1 MECSCCAEGTS
12 TARATCLRR
21 KSFRQS
27 TCCLQEV
34 LLMHEPQLSSRC
46 LQDLAKKAGV
56 PAFDFVKSEYR
67 GSCIALPSAGFAR
80 MTASRIAN
88 PCCCA
93 AAQLRQPCGSP
104 LVCPLCLPLM
114 YLQLTSRARKAWSSC
129 PRQTRGGSRTP
140 ASSAWKSTTT
150 STSEGQA
157 VVGHFS
163 ARRMQGKTTGDCGAG
178 QMQLQAVQCV
188 VRVGLLSGH
197 HSSCFSPGTT
207 RDTPFA
213 AILA

>member
-1 MECSCCAEGTS
+1 
-12 TARATCLRR
+12 
-21 KSFRQS
+21 
-27 TCCLQEV
+27 
-34 LLMHEPQLSSRC
+34 MHTPHLPSRY

-56 PAFDFVKSEYR
+56 PAFDFVKSECR
-67 GSCIALPSAGFAR
+67 GSCVALPSAGFAR
-80 MTASRIAN
+80 MTASGIAN

-104 LVCPLCLPLM
+104 LGCPLCLPLM
-114 YLQLTSRARKAWSSC
+114 YLQLTLRARKAWSSC
-129 PRQTRGGSRTP
+129 PRQTRGGSSRP

-163 ARRMQGKTTGDCGAG
+163 AHRMKGKATGDCGAG
-178 QMQLQAVQCV
+178 HLELQAVQCV
-188 VRVGLLSGH
+188 VRMGLLSGH
-197 HSSCFSPGTT
+197 HSSCFSFGTT
-207 RDTPFA
+207 RDTPSA